1 MADSVSMHILG
12 INYSID
18 AAAAL
23 IRDGEVIAACKE
35 ERFSRIKHHA
45 GFPNQ
50 AVDWCLSE
58 GGITLQDVDDVAFFW
73 NPGIHA
79 EPLHRNSVARRHH
92 LEFLSSVPNILL
104 NRHFNQ
110 IPVQS
115 VRQEFT
121 LQGGHSLGIEYCTHH
136 LTHSAGAFYRS
147 NFEESAILVVDGYG
161 EKSSAT
167 IARGAGT
174 KLEVLHQIDF
184 PHSVGSFY
192 AAFTQYLGFR
202 ANNGEGK
209 VMGLASYGQPSSY
222 EDKIRQ
228 LVQLTETGF
237 ELDLSYFS
245 FFLERTRRY
254 SPKLTTLLGPERH
267 KDEPLTQR
275 HFDIAYAMQKVTEE
289 VLLHLA
295 AITKELT
302 GSHRLCMS
310 GGVVLN
316 CVANAR
322 ILQESGFS
330 EYYFQPCSGDGGTSM
345 GAALLVAHR
354 SGAPRVEHPMTD
366 YLGPKFDNE
375 TIAHELR
382 RGGIV
387 ATRLNDTCKT
397 AAQVIA
403 NGHIIG
409 WFQGRAELGPRALGN
424 RSILCDPRRAD
435 MKDVL
440 NARVKF
446 REPFRP
452 FAPSITEE
460 ACATYFD
467 SNGVPSPFM
476 ILVFKTRTEHVTTL
490 PSVTHVDGGA
500 RVQTVSAE
508 QNARYHELIS
518 RVGQHTGVPCVL
530 NTSFNVRGEPIV
542 NTPSDALRC
551 FFTTDMDALFLG
563 DFLVTKTPE
572 LHRQYQEI
580 DS

>member
-1 MADSVSMHILG
+1 MHILG
-12 INYSID
+12 INYSND

-23 IRDGEVIAACKE
+23 VRDGEVIAACKE
-35 ERFSRIKHHA
+35 ERFTRIKHHA
-45 GFPNQ
+45 GFPTN
-50 AVDWCLSE
+50 AVDWCLAE
-58 GGITLQDVDDVAFFW
+58 GGISLRDIDDVAFFW

-79 EPLHRNSVARRHH
+79 EPLHRNSSSRRHH

-110 IPVQS
+110 VPVRS
-115 VRQEFT
+115 VRQEFR
-121 LQGGHSLGIEYCTHH
+121 LDGGHTLGIEYCTHH
-136 LTHSAGAFYRS
+136 LTHTAGAFYRS
-147 NFEESAILVVDGYG
+147 NFEESAVLVVDGYG
-161 EKSSAT
+161 ERSSAT
-167 IARGAGT
+167 IAKCSGT
-174 KLEVLHQIDF
+174 SIEVLHQLEF

-209 VMGLASYGQPSSY
+209 VMGLASYGSPSPY
-222 EDKIRQ
+222 EQKIRD
-228 LVQLTETGF
+228 LVRLTDDGF

-245 FFLERTRRY
+245 YFLERTRRY
-254 SPKLTTLLGPERH
+254 SPKLVELLGAERA

-289 VLLHLA
+289 ILLHLA
-295 AITKELT
+295 KITKRLT
-302 GSHRLCMS
+302 KSSRLCMS

-316 CVANAR
+316 CVANSR
-322 ILQESGFS
+322 ILRESDFS

-345 GAALLVAHR
+345 GAALLVAHQ

-366 YLGPKFDNE
+366 YLGPIFDNDSIR
-375 TIAHELR
+375 TELQ
-382 RGGIV
+382 RGGIES
-387 ATRLNDTCKT
+387 ARLNQTCKT

-403 NGHIIG
+403 DGRIIG

-424 RSILCDPRRAD
+424 RSILCDPRRED

-452 FAPSITEE
+452 FAPSIAEE
-460 ACATYFD
+460 ACSTYFESD
-467 SNGVPSPFM
+467 GTPSPFM
-476 ILVFKTRTEHVTTL
+476 ILVYKTRAEHVATL

-500 RVQTVSAE
+500 RVQTVNKD
-508 QNARYHELIS
+508 QNARYHELITS
-518 RVGQHTGVPCVL
+518 VGHKTGVPCVL

-542 NTPSDALRC
+542 NTPADALRC
-551 FFTTDMDALFLG
+551 FFTTDMDVLFLG
-563 DFLVTKTPE
+563 DYMVTKSPE
-572 LHRQYQEI
+572 LRRQYQET
-580 DS
+580 DT